1 MALEKYEHYKG
12 PDISFSK
19 LFFTLLPVT
28 VEQYFAYSL
37 VNVNASPSAG
47 CLDETNNFLLWLFS
61 DYVVTFKMVRKVLTD
76 YGLY

>member
-47 CLDETNNFLLWLFS
+47 CLDETNNFLL
-61 DYVVTFKMVRKVLTD
+61 
-76 YGLY
+76 